1 MALVIKGASSGQIT
15 LDVPSAAGTNTIT
28 LPAETGNVLTEG
40 SALPAIDGSALT
52 GLAGGTI
59 VKSSHAEVTT
69 TVTGS
74 GTFQDISGLEAAIT
88 PASTSNKILLL
99 ATGSVAFNSA
109 GAFRFTENNAAVGI
123 GDPSSARDRA
133 SFKTKVGDLNAS
145 QNFVG
150 SCILS
155 PNSTSTL
162 TYRLQIEADASGTFF
177 LNRSFNLS
185 NSSDSTHAVASSY
198 LHVFELDGS
207 VVTITT

>member
-1 MALVIKGASSGQIT
+1 MALVIKGSSSGQIT

-28 LPAETGNVLTEG
+28 LPAETGNILTDG
-40 SALPAIDGSALT
+40 SALPAIDGS
-52 GLAGGTI
+52 GGTI